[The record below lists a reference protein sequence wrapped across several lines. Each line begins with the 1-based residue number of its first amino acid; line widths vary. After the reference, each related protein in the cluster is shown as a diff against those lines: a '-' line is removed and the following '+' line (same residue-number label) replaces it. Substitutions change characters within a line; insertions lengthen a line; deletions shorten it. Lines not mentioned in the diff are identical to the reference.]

1 MISQYFCFR
10 AHPNAEETIES
21 EKFPNFAKEGQNE
34 MTIVDFN
41 SNNDN
46 GVRFTEVTDNFE
58 DDGNFGILDSV
69 RNVKP
74 VSI

>member
-1 MISQYFCFR
+1 
-10 AHPNAEETIES
+10 
-21 EKFPNFAKEGQNE
+21 
-34 MTIVDFN
+34 MTIDDFN

-46 GVRFTEVTDNFE
+46 GVRFTEVNDNFE

-74 VSI
+74 VSIWAEINLQALK